1 MQNQKFTRKQTMIK
15 HTKKQFVSSL
25 PRAAVGLL
33 LYIALIGIDTFA
45 QSSTSLAE
53 SRKNLILEAL
63 NAKPENWISPIK
75 AEDIEM
81 GQYEARIVVNK
92 KSKFTYFLHIE
103 NSAEAQSKMILV
115 PMSTSR
121 YTPTYYQ
128 TDEWW
133 DQHKDEI
140 DQAKREGKPMPK
152 QDMNEVQV
160 WLEQM
165 KLSTNPDVFIINP
178 QAAVH
183 FRTQKLQDY
192 LLEVQL
198 KHFVENGKVVLY
210 RGAEKPKELESWK
223 SGQVPRG
230 VRYWTPT
237 ANYAW
242 RYGRKNP
249 EFLDLLLKDETPLF
263 RFEIPVAQFKEMNQR
278 RWPRLTFGTE
288 LTKNSH
294 QIFDRSR
301 YFGDHLY
308 SGAPFLG
315 WGEMAVEIEVRSNR
329 SGAEQMV
336 QYFKRPATIDDL
348 VNDRIKVL
356 KQAQARL
363 EVQLPDQKDRFNQ
376 TFAKRIQRT
385 QLEGAILT
393 ALKKGSPEAEIQAL
407 VQKLGSE
414 QAELAYIDGTQFTSW
429 ALAKAKTARVMCREV
444 LK

>member
-1 MQNQKFTRKQTMIK
+1 MKN
-15 HTKKQFVSSL
+15 FVLVLSFVCSS
-25 PRAAVGLL
+25 
-33 LYIALIGIDTFA
+33 IFA
-45 QSSTSLAE
+45 KAQMRPEVAE
-53 SRKNLILEAL
+53 ARKNLILEAL
-63 NAKPENWISPIK
+63 NAKPENWIAPIT
-75 AEDIEM
+75 AESIEM
-81 GQYEARIVVNK
+81 GQYEGRIVVNK
-92 KSKFTYFLHIE
+92 KSKFTYFLHIADSTDPLSE
-103 NSAEAQSKMILV
+103 MVLV

-133 DQHKDEI
+133 DKHKEELDR
-140 DQAKREGKPMPK
+140 AKREGKPAPK

-165 KLSTNPDVFIINP
+165 KLSTNPEVFILSPASP
-178 QAAVH
+178 QK
-183 FRTQKLQDY
+183 FKTQKLQDY
-192 LLEVQL
+192 LLEIQL
-198 KHFVENGKVVLY
+198 SHFVENGKVVLY
-210 RGAEKPKELESWK
+210 RGAEKLNELESWK
-223 SGQVPRG
+223 KGEVPRG

-249 EFLDLLLKDETPLF
+249 EFLNLLLKNETPLF
-263 RFEIPVAQFKEMNQR
+263 RFEIPVEEFKQMNQR
-278 RWPRLTFGTE
+278 RWPKLTFGTE

-336 QYFKRPATIDDL
+336 KYFKRPATIEDL
-348 VNDRIKVL
+348 IQDRVKVL
-356 KQAQARL
+356 NYAQ
-363 EVQLPDQKDRFNQ
+363 
-376 TFAKRIQRT
+376 KRIGSQVPSRQTEFDSLFSSRIART
-385 QLEGAILT
+385 ELEGQILV
-393 ALKKGSPEAEIQAL
+393 ALRKGLPEATVVELIN
-407 VQKLGSE
+407 KLSGSTS
-414 QAELAYIDGTQFTSW
+414 ELGYIDGTDFSKW
-429 ALAKAKTARVMCREV
+429 ARAKAKSGIVTCKEV

>member
-1 MQNQKFTRKQTMIK
+1 MIWQIRTVLGL
-15 HTKKQFVSSL
+15 HLVCFVLGFSS
-25 PRAAVGLL
+25 
-33 LYIALIGIDTFA
+33 FA
-45 QSSTSLAE
+45 KAQASESLADT
-53 SRKNLILEAL
+53 RKNLILQAL
-63 NAKPENWISPIK
+63 NAKSENWIEPIK

-81 GQYEARIVVNK
+81 GTYEARIVVNK
-92 KSKFTYFLHIE
+92 KSKFTYFLHIVNASDA
-103 NSAEAQSKMILV
+103 NSEMILV

-128 TDEWW
+128 SDEWW

-140 DQAKREGKPMPK
+140 DQAKRDGKPMPK

-165 KLSTNPDVFIINP
+165 KLSTNPDVFIIKP
-178 QAAVH
+178 GAAT
-183 FRTQKLQDY
+183 RTVKLQDY
-192 LLEVQL
+192 LLQIQL
-198 KHFVENGKVVLY
+198 QYFVEDGKVVLY

-263 RFEIPVAQFKEMNQR
+263 RFEIPVEEFKAMNQR
-278 RWPRLTFGTE
+278 RWPRLVFGTE
-288 LTKNSH
+288 LTKNAH

-315 WGEMAVEIEVRSNR
+315 WGQMAVEIEVRSNR
-329 SGAEQMV
+329 SGAQQMV

-348 VNDRIKVL
+348 IRDRIKVL
-356 KQAQARL
+356 TSALKRL
-363 EVQLPDQKDRFNQ
+363 EVQLPEQKLTNQQIFNR
-376 TFAKRIQRT
+376 RIERT
-385 QLEGAILT
+385 KLEGEILK
-393 ALKKGSPEAEIQAL
+393 ALKSGRPEAEVLVL

-414 QAELAYIDGTQFTSW
+414 QSELVYIDGTQFSFW
-429 ALAKAKTARVMCREV
+429 ATNKAREPRAASCREV